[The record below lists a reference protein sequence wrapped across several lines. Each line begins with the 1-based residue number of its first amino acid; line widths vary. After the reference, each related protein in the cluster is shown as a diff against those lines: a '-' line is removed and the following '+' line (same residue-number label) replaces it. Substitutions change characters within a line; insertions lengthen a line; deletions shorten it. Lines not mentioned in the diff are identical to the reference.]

1 VIYAD
6 ILISCSLAAVL
17 EIYTQHFYTSSS
29 FAQHPLLFS
38 LQSLSVPTSVV
49 DPNPGIRDRKIRIL
63 VPGCA
68 TNIPDHVCR
77 SLVAIIGVK
86 NA

>member
-29 FAQHPLLFS
+29 FCATFLLFFIIDIYIFS
-38 LQSLSVPTSVV
+38 QSMP
-49 DPNPGIRDRKIRIL
+49 R
-63 VPGCA
+63 
-68 TNIPDHVCR
+68 
-77 SLVAIIGVK
+77 
-86 NA
+86 